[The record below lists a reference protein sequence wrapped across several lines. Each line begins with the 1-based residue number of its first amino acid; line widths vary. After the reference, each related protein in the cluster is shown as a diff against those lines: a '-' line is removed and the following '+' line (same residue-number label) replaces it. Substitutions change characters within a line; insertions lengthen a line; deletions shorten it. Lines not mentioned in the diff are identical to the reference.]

1 MKELDFK
8 IKDNYLAIGD
18 DCFNLNEILMGEIVK
33 CKEQN
38 SGYAIKF
45 TFKDDFVN
53 KWIILVEYST
63 KNKEEI
69 LYNFH
74 KLLKTLND
82 NNPNFKLY
90 GNKYFLNLG
99 NVDYFYIQKNL
110 LSKSTIVKSGKMSYV
125 LNHSK
130 KEHDLLKENLTR

>member
-1 MKELDFK
+1 MKELDFE
-8 IKDNYLAIGD
+8 IKDNYLTIGD
-18 DCFNLNEILMGEIVK
+18 DCFNLNEILIGEIVK

-38 SGYAIKF
+38 SGYAIKL

-53 KWIILVEYST
+53 KWIILVDYST
-63 KNKEEI
+63 NNKEEI
-69 LYNFH
+69 LYNFN
-74 KLLKTLND
+74 KLLKALNE

-90 GNKYFLNLG
+90 GNKYFLNFE

-110 LSKSTIVKSGKMSYV
+110 LSKLTIVKSGKMSYE

-130 KEHDLLKENLTR
+130 KEYDLLKDSLTR

>member
-38 SGYAIKF
+38 SGYAIKL

-74 KLLKTLND
+74 KLLKALND

-90 GNKYFLNLG
+90 SNKYFLNLG

-130 KEHDLLKENLTR
+130 KEYDLLKENLTR